1 MEVTIG
7 VYGMTCGHC
16 QKRVA
21 DAISSLEG
29 VESVDVDL
37 EAGSATVIFDPE
49 KVSPDDIK
57 GAVLKAGY
65 STEPEAETEEE
76 IQVETPEP
84 AREEA
89 PQGPDLESSEEAL
102 EGSETSVEE
111 GKEEGAEEGAE
122 EKVEEASQT
131 CPLTEACPLIPLE
144 EEAEKEVSRIS
155 GQKTG
160 SKEITLGVSGMTCS
174 ACALNIEKV
183 LKKKEGV
190 DSVAVNLE
198 LGRAKVSFEPSLI
211 SPKEIEEAIES
222 IGYKVEKDKVT
233 LNLQGMSCA
242 SCAANIEKI
251 LNKTDGVISVSVNF
265 PLEKAFVEFDSSRIS
280 VREIIAAVQGIGY
293 GASVQAETV
302 EYEDREQASR
312 ESEIRRQKN
321 NLIVALLLGIPVA
334 LGNMS
339 MMLPFLSFVP
349 SIFSNPIVLFVLST
363 LVLLFPGRQFFVG
376 TFKGFKH
383 GVTDMNL
390 LIAAGTGSAYIIS
403 VAATFLDLG
412 PGYDVLYYDTVAF
425 LIIFIVFGRY
435 LEARARGRTSEA
447 IRKLMGLR
455 AKTSRILVG
464 GEEKEVPVEEVVV
477 GDIVVVRP
485 GEKIPVDGVV
495 VEGSSAV
502 DESMITG
509 ESIPVEKGT
518 GDTVIGATLNKTGS
532 FRFRATK
539 VGADTALAQIIRLVE
554 AAQTSKAPIQRIA
567 DVFAGNFIVAV
578 HIVALL
584 AFFFW
589 FFIGYWRYG
598 VGESA
603 ALGGISPFLFSLLI
617 AITVL
622 VISCPCAVGLAT
634 PAAIMVGTGKGAENG
649 VLIKGGEALERA
661 HKLNTIVFD
670 KTGTL
675 TEGTPK
681 LTDVFAVSGLEESK
695 VLFIAATAEK
705 GSEHPLGEAIV
716 RGAEDRK
723 ISLAEAKNF
732 RSIPGKG
739 IEAYLENKKILLGT
753 RKLMEENSIPFE
765 RLEAEMR
772 KFEEHGKTAMLVA
785 FGGEAVGLVAVA
797 DTLKENSKEAVETL
811 KKMGIEVVMI
821 TGDNAIT
828 AGAIAAEVGIP
839 RVLAEVLPEDKA
851 NEIKKLQTEGKLVG
865 MVGDGIN
872 DAPALIQSDV
882 GIAMGA
888 GTDVAM
894 ESAKIVLI
902 KNDPQ
907 DVVAALKLS
916 RLTINKIKQNLAWA
930 FGYNT
935 IGIPIAAGLLYP
947 VFHRILITPE
957 LAAAFMALS
966 SVSVTTNS
974 LLMKRSRIK

>member
-1 MEVTIG
+1 MEVSIE

-29 VESVDVDL
+29 VESVEVDL
-37 EAGSATVIFDPE
+37 EAERATVILDPE
-49 KVSPDDIK
+49 KVSIDDIK
-57 GAVLKAGY
+57 KAVRKAGY
-65 STEPEAETEEE
+65 STELDIEEE
-76 IQVETPEP
+76 IKAEAPKT
-84 AREEA
+84 ALEEA
-89 PQGPDLESSEEAL
+89 PSGLVSESADRAL
-102 EGSETSVEE
+102 EGVEG
-111 GKEEGAEEGAE
+111 GKEEG
-122 EKVEEASQT
+122 VEESSQA
-131 CPLTEACPLIPLE
+131 CPLTEACAIA
-144 EEAEKEVSRIS
+144 EEAEKEANSIS
-155 GQKTG
+155 PKTG
-160 SKEITLGVSGMTCS
+160 SREITLGVSGMTCS

-198 LGRAKVSFEPSLI
+198 LGRAKVSFDPSLI
-211 SPKEIEEAIES
+211 SPHEIEEAIES

-251 LNKTDGVISVSVNF
+251 LNKTEGVISASVNF
-265 PLEKAFVEFDSSRIS
+265 PLEKAVVEFDSARVS

-302 EYEDREQASR
+302 EYEDREQISR
-312 ESEIRRQKN
+312 GAEVRRQRN
-321 NLIVALLLGIPVA
+321 NLILSLLLGIPVS

-339 MMLPFLSFVP
+339 MMFPFLSFVP
-349 SIFSNPIVLFVLST
+349 AIFSDPIVLFIMST
-363 LVLLFPGRQFFVG
+363 LILLFPGRQFFVG
-376 TFKGFKH
+376 TVKGFKH

-390 LIAAGTGSAYIIS
+390 LIAAGTGSAYLIS

-435 LEARARGRTSEA
+435 LEARARGKTSEA

-455 AKTSRILVG
+455 AKTSRVLVDG
-464 GEEKEVPVEEVVV
+464 VEKEVPVEEVVV

-509 ESIPVEKGT
+509 ESIPVEKSA
-518 GDTVIGATLNKTGS
+518 GDTVIGATINRTGS

-539 VGADTALAQIIRLVE
+539 VGADTALAQIIKLVE
-554 AAQTSKAPIQRIA
+554 AAQTTKAPIQRIA

-578 HIVALL
+578 HIIALL

-589 FFIGYWRYG
+589 FFIGFWLYD
-598 VGESA
+598 VGEST
-603 ALGGISPFLFSLLI
+603 ALRGTSPFLFSLLI

-661 HKLNTIVFD
+661 HKLDTIVFD

-681 LTDVFAVSGLEESK
+681 LTDIFAVSGREERE

-716 RGAEDRK
+716 RGADERK
-723 ISLAEAKNF
+723 VSLAEAKNF

-739 IEAYLENKKILLGT
+739 IEAYLEDRKILLGT
-753 RKLMEENSIPFE
+753 RKLMEENSVSFE
-765 RLEAEMR
+765 GLEAEMR
-772 KFEEHGKTAMLVA
+772 KFEENGKTAMLVA
-785 FGGEAVGLVAVA
+785 LEGEAIGLVAVA
-797 DTLKENSKEAVETL
+797 DTLKENSKEAVDIL

-821 TGDNAIT
+821 TGDNAVT

-851 NEIKKLQTEGKLVG
+851 NEIKKLQDEGKLVG

-902 KNDPQ
+902 KNDPK
-907 DVVAALKLS
+907 DVVAALRLS
-916 RLTINKIKQNLAWA
+916 RLTISKIKQNLIWA

-935 IGIPIAAGLLYP
+935 IGIPIAAGVLYP

>member
-21 DAISSLEG
+21 DAISSLSG
-29 VESVDVDL
+29 VESVKVDL
-37 EAGSATVIFDPE
+37 ESESATVSFDPQ
-49 KVSPDDIK
+49 KVSLDDIK
-57 GAVLKAGY
+57 AAILKAGY
-65 STEPEAETEEE
+65 STEIEKEVQTEYQGQNSAITETASVISEAAGAFVTAGVLETAETLETAK
-76 IQVETPEP
+76 ITPETPEEVP
-84 AREEA
+84 
-89 PQGPDLESSEEAL
+89 
-102 EGSETSVEE
+102 
-111 GKEEGAEEGAE
+111 
-122 EKVEEASQT
+122 QT
-131 CPLTEACPLIPLE
+131 CPLTETCKL
-144 EEAEKEVSRIS
+144 AEVESEKSQIS
-155 GQKTG
+155 SQKKG
-160 SKEITLGVSGMTCS
+160 LKEITLGVSGMTCS

-198 LGRAKVSFEPSLI
+198 LGRAKVSFDPSLI
-211 SPKEIEEAIES
+211 SPEQIEEAIES

-233 LNLQGMSCA
+233 LDLQGMSCA

-251 LNKTDGVISVSVNF
+251 LNKTDGVISASVNF
-265 PLEKAFVEFDSSRIS
+265 PLEKAFVEFDSARIS
-280 VREIIAAVQGIGY
+280 VRQIIAAVQGIGY
-293 GASVQAETV
+293 EASVKAETV
-302 EYEDREQASR
+302 EYEDREQMSR
-312 ESEIRRQKN
+312 DVEIRRQRN
-321 NLIVALLLGIPVA
+321 NLIIALVLGIPIG

-339 MMLPFLSFVP
+339 MMFPFLSFVP
-349 SIFSNPIVLFVLST
+349 PFFSNHIVLFVLST

-376 TFKGFKH
+376 TFKGFKY

-390 LIAAGTGSAYIIS
+390 LIAAGTGSAYLIS

-412 PGYDVLYYDTVAF
+412 PGYDNLYYDTVAF
-425 LIIFIVFGRY
+425 LIIFIVLGRY

-455 AKTSRILVG
+455 AKTSRILING
-464 GEEKEVPVEEVVV
+464 TEKEVPAEEVVV

-502 DESMITG
+502 DESMLTG
-509 ESIPVEKGT
+509 ESIPVEKSP
-518 GDTVIGATLNKTGS
+518 GDTVIGATLNKTGA
-532 FRFRATK
+532 FNFRATK
-539 VGADTALAQIIRLVE
+539 VGADTALAQIIKLVE
-554 AAQTSKAPIQRIA
+554 TAQTTKAPIQRVA

-578 HIVALL
+578 HIIALL

-603 ALGGISPFLFSLLI
+603 SLGGISPFLFSLLI

-649 VLIKGGEALERA
+649 ILIKGGEALERA

-681 LTDVFAVSGLEESK
+681 LTDLYAAPGHEEK
-695 VLFIAATAEK
+695 EMLFIAATAER

-716 RGAEDRK
+716 KGAEERG
-723 ISLAEAKNF
+723 ISLEKAGNF

-739 IEAYLENKKILLGT
+739 VEAYLGEKRILLGT
-753 RKLMEENSIPFE
+753 RKLMEENGIS
-765 RLEAEMR
+765 
-772 KFEEHGKTAMLVA
+772 FEEMETRMQAFEENGKTAMLVA
-785 FGGEAVGLVAVA
+785 LENEILGIVAVA

-828 AGAIAAEVGIP
+828 AGAIASEVGIP

-851 NEIKKLQTEGKLVG
+851 NEIKKLQEEGKLVG

-902 KNDPQ
+902 KNDPK

-916 RLTINKIKQNLAWA
+916 RLTINKIKQNLVWA

-935 IGIPIAAGLLYP
+935 IGIPIAAGILYP
-947 VFHRILITPE
+947 FFDRILITPE

-974 LLMKRSRIK
+974 LLMKRSKIK

>member
-1 MEVTIG
+1 MEITIG

-29 VESVDVDL
+29 VESVEVNL
-37 EAGSATVIFDPE
+37 EAEHATISFNPQKLSLE
-49 KVSPDDIK
+49 DIK
-57 GAVLKAGY
+57 KAIQKAGY
-65 STEPEAETEEE
+65 STEKDEITEEE
-76 IQVETPEP
+76 
-84 AREEA
+84 AK
-89 PQGPDLESSEEAL
+89 ESLAN
-102 EGSETSVEE
+102 
-111 GKEEGAEEGAE
+111 AN
-122 EKVEEASQT
+122 EEASKIADTSLQEPEQSSQV
-131 CPLTEACPLIPLE
+131 CPLVMQECTPT
-144 EEAEKEVSRIS
+144 EKETSSSSV
-155 GQKTG
+155 QKTG
-160 SKEITLGVSGMTCS
+160 LKEITLGVSGMTCS

-211 SPKEIEEAIES
+211 SSGEIEEAIES

-233 LNLQGMSCA
+233 LVLQGMSCA
-242 SCAANIEKI
+242 ACAANIEKV
-251 LNKTDGVISVSVNF
+251 LNKKEGVISASVSF

-293 GASVQAETV
+293 GASVRTETV
-302 EYEDREQASR
+302 EYEDREQSSR
-312 ESEIRRQKN
+312 DTEIKKQRN
-321 NLIVALLLGIPVA
+321 NLILAIVLGIPVG

-339 MMLPFLSFVP
+339 MMFPSLSFVP
-349 SIFSNPIVLFVLST
+349 MFLSNHIVLFVLST
-363 LVLLFPGRQFFVG
+363 LILLFPGRQFFVG
-376 TFKGFKH
+376 AIKGFRY

-390 LIAAGTGSAYIIS
+390 LIAAGTGSAYFIS
-403 VAATFLDLG
+403 VAATFLELG
-412 PGYDVLYYDTVAF
+412 PGYNSLYYDTVAF
-425 LIIFIVFGRY
+425 LIIFIVLGRY

-455 AKTSRILVG
+455 AKTSRILVN

-495 VEGSSAV
+495 LEGNSAV
-502 DESMITG
+502 DESMLTG
-509 ESIPVEKGT
+509 ESIPVEKNP
-518 GDTVIGATLNKTGS
+518 GDTVIGATLNRTGS

-554 AAQTSKAPIQRIA
+554 TAQTTKAPIQRVA

-578 HIVALL
+578 HIIALL
-584 AFFFW
+584 AFFYW
-589 FFIGYWRYG
+589 FFIGYWNYG
-598 VGESA
+598 VGTSV

-649 VLIKGGEALERA
+649 ILIKGGEALERA
-661 HKLNTIVFD
+661 HKLDTIVFD

-681 LTDVFAVSGLEESK
+681 LTDLYPAPGHNETE

-716 RGAEDRK
+716 KGAGERGINPAKAEK
-723 ISLAEAKNF
+723 F

-739 IEAYLENKKILLGT
+739 IEAYFEGKRILLGT
-753 RKLMEENSIPFE
+753 RKLMEENGISFKE
-765 RLEAEMR
+765 LEAKMR
-772 KFEEHGKTAMLVA
+772 TFEENGKTAMLA
-785 FGGEAVGLVAVA
+785 ASGNEIIGLVAVA

-821 TGDNAIT
+821 TGDNAVT
-828 AGAIAAEVGIP
+828 ASAIAAEVGIP

-851 NEIKKLQTEGKLVG
+851 NEIKKLQKEGKLVG

-902 KNDPQ
+902 KNDLL

-916 RLTINKIKQNLAWA
+916 RLTIRKIKENLTWA

-935 IGIPIAAGLLYP
+935 IGIPIAAGILYP
-947 VFHRILITPE
+947 FFHKILITPE

-974 LLMKRSRIK
+974 LLMKRSKIK

>member
-1 MEVTIG
+1 MEITIG

-29 VESVDVDL
+29 VESVEVNL
-37 EAGSATVIFDPE
+37 EAEHATISFNPQKLSLE
-49 KVSPDDIK
+49 DIK
-57 GAVLKAGY
+57 KAIQKAGY
-65 STEPEAETEEE
+65 STEKDEITEEE
-76 IQVETPEP
+76 
-84 AREEA
+84 AK
-89 PQGPDLESSEEAL
+89 ESLAN
-102 EGSETSVEE
+102 
-111 GKEEGAEEGAE
+111 AN
-122 EKVEEASQT
+122 EEASKIADTSLQEPEQSSQV
-131 CPLTEACPLIPLE
+131 CPLVMQECIPT
-144 EEAEKEVSRIS
+144 EKETSSIPV
-155 GQKTG
+155 QKTG
-160 SKEITLGVSGMTCS
+160 LKEITLGVSGMTCS

-211 SPKEIEEAIES
+211 SSGEIEEAIES

-233 LNLQGMSCA
+233 LVLQGMSCA
-242 SCAANIEKI
+242 ACAANIEKV
-251 LNKTDGVISVSVNF
+251 LNKKEGVISASVSF

-293 GASVQAETV
+293 GASVRTETV
-302 EYEDREQASR
+302 EYEDREQSSR
-312 ESEIRRQKN
+312 DTEILRQRN
-321 NLIVALLLGIPVA
+321 NLILAIVLGIPVG

-339 MMLPFLSFVP
+339 MMFPSLSFVP
-349 SIFSNPIVLFVLST
+349 MFLSNHIVLFVLST
-363 LVLLFPGRQFFVG
+363 LILLFPGRQFFVG
-376 TFKGFKH
+376 AIKGFRY

-390 LIAAGTGSAYIIS
+390 LIAAGTGSAYFIS

-412 PGYDVLYYDTVAF
+412 PGYNSLYYDTVAF
-425 LIIFIVFGRY
+425 LIIFIVLGRY

-455 AKTSRILVG
+455 AKTSRILVN
-464 GEEKEVPVEEVVV
+464 GEEKEVPIEEVVV

-495 VEGSSAV
+495 LEGNSAV
-502 DESMITG
+502 DESMLTG
-509 ESIPVEKGT
+509 ESIPVEKNP
-518 GDTVIGATLNKTGS
+518 GDTVIGATLNRTGS
-532 FRFRATK
+532 FRFRTTK

-554 AAQTSKAPIQRIA
+554 TAQTTKAPIQRVA

-578 HIVALL
+578 HIIALL
-584 AFFFW
+584 AFFYW
-589 FFIGYWRYG
+589 FFIGYWNYG
-598 VGESA
+598 VGTSV

-649 VLIKGGEALERA
+649 ILIKGGEALERA
-661 HKLNTIVFD
+661 HKLDTIVFD

-681 LTDVFAVSGLEESK
+681 LTDLYPAPGHNEAE

-716 RGAEDRK
+716 KGAEEK
-723 ISLAEAKNF
+723 GINPGKAEKF

-739 IEAYLENKKILLGT
+739 IEAYFEGKRILLGT
-753 RKLMEENSIPFE
+753 RKLMEENGISFKE
-765 RLEAEMR
+765 LEAKMR
-772 KFEEHGKTAMLVA
+772 AFEENGKTAMLA
-785 FGGEAVGLVAVA
+785 ASGNEIIGLVAVA
-797 DTLKENSKEAVETL
+797 DTLKENSKGAVETL

-828 AGAIAAEVGIP
+828 ASAIAAEVGIP

-851 NEIKKLQTEGKLVG
+851 NEIKKLQKEGKLVG

-902 KNDPQ
+902 KNDLL

-916 RLTINKIKQNLAWA
+916 RLTIRKIKENLTWA

-935 IGIPIAAGLLYP
+935 IGIPIAAGILYP
-947 VFHRILITPE
+947 FFHKILITPE

-974 LLMKRSRIK
+974 LLMKRSKIK

>member
-21 DAISSLEG
+21 DAISSLDG
-29 VESVDVDL
+29 VESVEVNL
-37 EAGSATVIFDPE
+37 ESESATVSFDPE
-49 KVSPDDIK
+49 KINLDNIK
-57 GAVLKAGY
+57 AAILKAGY
-65 STEPEAETEEE
+65 STEIEKEAQAENQAETSAT
-76 IQVETPEP
+76 IETAGVVSETAVPSGAAGTSETAEVLEP
-84 AREEA
+84 AEITSGAPEEV
-89 PQGPDLESSEEAL
+89 P
-102 EGSETSVEE
+102 
-111 GKEEGAEEGAE
+111 
-122 EKVEEASQT
+122 QT
-131 CPLTEACPLIPLE
+131 CPLTETCKL
-144 EEAEKEVSRIS
+144 AEVESEKSQIS
-155 GQKTG
+155 SQKKG
-160 SKEITLGVSGMTCS
+160 LKEITLGVSGMTCS

-198 LGRAKVSFEPSLI
+198 LGRAKVSFDPSLI
-211 SPKEIEEAIES
+211 SPEQIEEAIES

-233 LNLQGMSCA
+233 LDLQGMSCA

-251 LNKTDGVISVSVNF
+251 LNKTDGVISASVNF
-265 PLEKAFVEFDSSRIS
+265 PLEKAFVEFDSARIS
-280 VREIIAAVQGIGY
+280 VRQIIAAVQGIGY
-293 GASVQAETV
+293 GASVKAETV
-302 EYEDREQASR
+302 EYEDREQMSR
-312 ESEIRRQKN
+312 DAEIRRQRN
-321 NLIVALLLGIPVA
+321 NLIIALVLGIPIG

-339 MMLPFLSFVP
+339 MMFPFLSFVP
-349 SIFSNPIVLFVLST
+349 PFFSNHIVLFVLST

-376 TFKGFKH
+376 TFKGFKY

-390 LIAAGTGSAYIIS
+390 LIAAGTGSAYLIS

-412 PGYDVLYYDTVAF
+412 PGYDNLYYDTVAF
-425 LIIFIVFGRY
+425 LIIFIVLGRY

-455 AKTSRILVG
+455 AKTSRILING
-464 GEEKEVPVEEVVV
+464 TEKEVPAEEVVV
-477 GDIVVVRP
+477 GDTVVVRP

-502 DESMITG
+502 DESMLTG
-509 ESIPVEKGT
+509 ESIPVEKSP
-518 GDTVIGATLNKTGS
+518 GDTVIGATLNKTGA
-532 FRFRATK
+532 FNFRATK
-539 VGADTALAQIIRLVE
+539 VGADTALAQIIKLVE
-554 AAQTSKAPIQRIA
+554 TAQTTKAPIQRVA

-578 HIVALL
+578 HIIALL

-603 ALGGISPFLFSLLI
+603 SLGGISPFLFSLLI

-649 VLIKGGEALERA
+649 ILIKGGEALERA

-681 LTDVFAVSGLEESK
+681 LTDLYAAPGHEEK
-695 VLFIAATAEK
+695 EMLFIAATAER

-716 RGAEDRK
+716 KGAEERG
-723 ISLAEAKNF
+723 ISPQKAGNF

-739 IEAYLENKKILLGT
+739 VEAYLDEKRILLGT
-753 RKLMEENSIPFE
+753 RKLMEENGIS
-765 RLEAEMR
+765 
-772 KFEEHGKTAMLVA
+772 FEEMETRMQAFEENGKTAMLVA
-785 FGGEAVGLVAVA
+785 LENEILGIVAVA

-828 AGAIAAEVGIP
+828 AGAIASEVGIP

-851 NEIKKLQTEGKLVG
+851 DEIKKLQKEGKLVG

-902 KNDPQ
+902 KNDPK

-916 RLTINKIKQNLAWA
+916 RLTINKIKQNLVWA

-935 IGIPIAAGLLYP
+935 IGIPIAAGILYP
-947 VFHRILITPE
+947 FFDRILITPE

-974 LLMKRSRIK
+974 LLMKRSKIK

>member
-29 VESVDVDL
+29 VESVEVDL
-37 EAGSATVIFDPE
+37 ESESATVSFDPQ
-49 KVSPDDIK
+49 KTSLDNIK
-57 GAVLKAGY
+57 GAIQKAGY
-65 STEPEAETEEE
+65 STEIEEE
-76 IQVETPEP
+76 AQEAQAEGQTETSTTAKAE
-84 AREEA
+84 
-89 PQGPDLESSEEAL
+89 GTTSETTDTAL
-102 EGSETSVEE
+102 EKPE
-111 GKEEGAEEGAE
+111 GD
-122 EKVEEASQT
+122 SQT
-131 CPLTEACPLIPLE
+131 CSLTEACKI
-144 EEAEKEVSRIS
+144 AEKEAARIS
-155 GQKTG
+155 SPKTG
-160 SKEITLGVSGMTCS
+160 PKEITLGVSGMTCS
-174 ACALNIEKV
+174 ACALNIEKI
-183 LKKKEGV
+183 LKRKEGV

-198 LGRAKVSFEPSLI
+198 LGRAKVSFDPSLI
-211 SPKEIEEAIES
+211 SPKEIGEAIES

-280 VREIIAAVQGIGY
+280 VREIIVAVQGIGY
-293 GASVQAETV
+293 GASVRAETV
-302 EYEDREQASR
+302 EYEDREQMSR
-312 ESEIRRQKN
+312 DAEIRRQRN
-321 NLIVALLLGIPVA
+321 NLIIALVLGIPIG

-339 MMLPFLSFVP
+339 MMFPFLSFVP
-349 SIFSNPIVLFVLST
+349 AFLSNHIVLFILST

-390 LIAAGTGSAYIIS
+390 LIAAGTGSAYLIS

-412 PGYDVLYYDTVAF
+412 PGYNNLYYDTVAF
-425 LIIFIVFGRY
+425 LIIFIVLGRY
-435 LEARARGRTSEA
+435 LEARARGQTSAA

-455 AKTSRILVG
+455 AKTSRILVNG
-464 GEEKEVPVEEVVV
+464 VEKEVPVEEVAV
-477 GDIVVVRP
+477 GDIVIVRP

-495 VEGSSAV
+495 VEGGSVV
-502 DESMITG
+502 DESMLTG
-509 ESIPVEKGT
+509 ESIPVEKGP
-518 GDTVIGATLNKTGS
+518 GDTVIGATLNKIGS

-554 AAQTSKAPIQRIA
+554 NAQTTKAPIQRVA

-578 HIVALL
+578 HIIALL

-603 ALGGISPFLFSLLI
+603 SLGGINPFLFSLLI
-617 AITVL
+617 AITIL

-634 PAAIMVGTGKGAENG
+634 PAAIMVGTGRGAENG
-649 VLIKGGEALERA
+649 ILIKGGEALERA
-661 HKLNTIVFD
+661 HKLDTIVFD

-681 LTDVFAVSGLEESK
+681 LTDLIAAPGHEEK
-695 VLFIAATAEK
+695 GVLFIAATAEK

-716 RGAEDRK
+716 KGAEERG
-723 ISLAEAKNF
+723 ISLGKADRF
-732 RSIPGKG
+732 HSLPGKG
-739 IEAYLENKKILLGT
+739 IEAYFEEKRILLGT
-753 RKLMEENSIPFE
+753 RKLMEENGVPFKG
-765 RLEAEMR
+765 LEAKMR
-772 KFEEHGKTAMLVA
+772 EFEENGKTAMLVA
-785 FGGEAVGLVAVA
+785 LGNENIGLVAVA

-811 KKMGIEVVMI
+811 TKMGIEVVML

-828 AGAIAAEVGIP
+828 AGAIAAEVGIQK
-839 RVLAEVLPEDKA
+839 VLAEVLPEDKA
-851 NEIKKLQTEGKLVG
+851 NEIKKLQKDGKLVG

-902 KNDPQ
+902 KNDLR

-916 RLTINKIKQNLAWA
+916 RLTINKIKQNFIWA
-930 FGYNT
+930 FGYNM
-935 IGIPIAAGLLYP
+935 IGIPIAAGILYP
-947 VFHRILITPE
+947 FFDRILITPE

-974 LLMKRSRIK
+974 LLMKRSKIR

>member
-1 MEVTIG
+1 
-7 VYGMTCGHC
+7 MTCGHC

-21 DAISSLEG
+21 DAISSLDG
-29 VESVDVDL
+29 VKSVDVNL
-37 EAGSATVIFDPE
+37 EAESATVNFDPDKLSLE
-49 KVSPDDIK
+49 DIK
-57 GAVLKAGY
+57 EAVRKAGY
-65 STEPEAETEEE
+65 STE
-76 IQVETPEP
+76 
-84 AREEA
+84 REEA
-89 PQGPDLESSEEAL
+89 TTEGYEEEVQAENSEPALEKEKAGLLSEPVDRVSEEVKEGVVESSQA
-102 EGSETSVEE
+102 
-111 GKEEGAEEGAE
+111 
-122 EKVEEASQT
+122 
-131 CPLTEACPLIPLE
+131 CPLTEPCIA
-144 EEAEKEVSRIS
+144 AEKEAVRIS
-155 GQKTG
+155 SQKPG

-174 ACALNIEKV
+174 ACALNIEKI

-198 LGRAKVSFEPSLI
+198 LGRAQVSFDPSMV

-233 LNLQGMSCA
+233 LNIQGMSCA
-242 SCAANIEKI
+242 SCASNIEKI
-251 LNKTDGVISVSVNF
+251 LYKTEGVISASVNL
-265 PLEKAFVEFDSSRIS
+265 PLEKAVVEFDSARIS
-280 VREIIAAVQGIGY
+280 VREIIAAIQGIGY

-302 EYEDREQASR
+302 EYEDREQMSR
-312 ESEIRRQKN
+312 DAEIRRQRN
-321 NLIVALLLGIPVA
+321 NLIIALVLGIPIA

-339 MMLPFLSFVP
+339 MAFPFLAFVP
-349 SIFSNPIVLFVLST
+349 EILTEPVVLFILST

-390 LIAAGTGSAYIIS
+390 LIAAGTGSAYLIS

-412 PGYDVLYYDTVAF
+412 PGYDVLYYDTVAL
-425 LIIFIVFGRY
+425 LILFIVFGRY

-455 AKTSRILVG
+455 AKTSRILVD

-485 GEKIPVDGVV
+485 GEKIPVDGIVV
-495 VEGSSAV
+495 QGSSAV

-509 ESIPVEKGT
+509 ESIPVEKSQ

-554 AAQTSKAPIQRIA
+554 SAQTTKAPIQRIA

-578 HIVALL
+578 HIIALV

-598 VGESA
+598 VGESI

-649 VLIKGGEALERA
+649 ILIKGGEALERA
-661 HKLNTIVFD
+661 HKLDTIVFD

-681 LTDVFAVSGLEESK
+681 LTDVFAVSGREENE
-695 VLFIAATAEK
+695 VLFIAATAER

-716 RGAEDRK
+716 RGADERK
-723 ISLAEAKNF
+723 IDLAEAKNF

-739 IEAYLENKKILLGT
+739 IEAYLEDRKILLGT
-753 RKLMEENSIPFE
+753 RKLMEENSISFE
-765 RLEAEMR
+765 GLETQMR
-772 KFEEHGKTAMLVA
+772 KFEEQGKTAMLVA
-785 FGGEAVGLVAVA
+785 LGNEAVGLVAVA
-797 DTLKENSKEAVETL
+797 DTLKENSKEAVDTL
-811 KKMGIEVVMI
+811 KKMNIEVVMI

-828 AGAIAAEVGIP
+828 AGAIAGEVGIP

-851 NEIKKLQTEGKLVG
+851 NEIKKLQKEGKLVG

-902 KNDPQ
+902 KNDPR

-916 RLTINKIKQNLAWA
+916 RLTINKIKQNLVWA

-935 IGIPIAAGLLYP
+935 IGIPIAAGILYP
-947 VFHRILITPE
+947 FFLRIMITPE